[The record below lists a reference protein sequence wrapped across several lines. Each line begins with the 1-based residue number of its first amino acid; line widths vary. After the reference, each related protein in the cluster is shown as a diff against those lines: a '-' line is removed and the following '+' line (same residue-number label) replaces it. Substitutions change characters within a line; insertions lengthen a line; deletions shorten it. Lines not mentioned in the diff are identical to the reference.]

1 MHPWAKISS
10 KIAESEQFADAA
22 NADLLAGV
30 LFAMM
35 LPQADLYGVIPGNLR
50 LFIGKVCPLLDQP
63 EAAIDAA
70 LTVLHDRGLI
80 VRYEADGKQW
90 VWLPKWNLHQDVRWT
105 RTGPPD
111 YPLPDGWTAPDEL
124 VQACQGDAECA
135 RPLTRW
141 FRRTFRDNPADSGSI
156 RETPGVS
163 GTLPPRLDTES
174 DAESENDSAP
184 PTGDADLEDPFG
196 EDLTLAAPPEP
207 EPKDPPKR
215 TRKKCDRDI
224 AFEACLTACGVDPA
238 SLDSPAYAKYA
249 KAMNAVV
256 KAHSL
261 EEVTAWAE
269 HAAADGGRTLGTG
282 AAPEIKVPALVRREL
297 TASTWQDTFA
307 AARAKAKH
315 NGQRFIDNPTR
326 GKVYERDWTDGDR
339 LTVEQYQAHG
349 MWDAER
355 GMSTDDPRH
364 PSRQQPVA

>member
-50 LFIGKVCPLLDQP
+50 VFIGKVCPLLDQP

-111 YPLPDGWTAPDEL
+111 YPLPDGWTPPDEL

-174 DAESENDSAP
+174 DAESENDSSPRPADAP
-184 PTGDADLEDPFG
+184 SLE
-196 EDLTLAAPPEP
+196 LILEP
-207 EPKDPPKR
+207 DPPKPPAR
-215 TRKKCDRDI
+215 SK
-224 AFEACLTACGVDPA
+224 LDPA
-238 SLDSPAYAKYA
+238 QVQADIDAARATFPQDLLSGIDAFLDACRAENKTGAIALTRERTETMALADAYAKLGDGPFRYGLDA
-249 KAMNAVV
+249 ALRKGAANVNYL
-256 KAHSL
+256 K
-261 EEVTAWAE
+261 
-269 HAAADGGRTLGTG
+269 AAAGSYSADAPRRPQANAYDDPQE
-282 AAPEIKVPALVRREL
+282 AARREY
-297 TASTWQDTFA
+297 AEQ
-307 AARAKAKH
+307 H
-315 NGQRFIDNPTR
+315 
-326 GKVYERDWTDGDR
+326 DR
-339 LTVEQYQAHG
+339 LFGGV
-349 MWDAER
+349 R
-355 GMSTDDPRH
+355 
-364 PSRQQPVA
+364 

>member
-184 PTGDADLEDPFG
+184 PAADAPSEDPFA
-196 EDLTLAAPPEP
+196 EDLTLSNPPAPKKQPKQDTPTQAA
-207 EPKDPPKR
+207 
-215 TRKKCDRDI
+215 
-224 AFEACLTACGVDPA
+224 ANACLALYGLTHRDMEDA
-238 SLDSPAYAKYA
+238 SKYF
-249 KAMNAVV
+249 KAMGKLVADLTGGAEELQAWVAQEQANGQRKLGSGAKPENAIPARVR
-256 KAHSL
+256 K
-261 EEVTAWAE
+261 EVTAA
-269 HAAADGGRTLGTG
+269 
-282 AAPEIKVPALVRREL
+282 
-297 TASTWQDTFA
+297 TWQQTFA
-307 AARAKAKH
+307 AAKQAQKTK
-315 NGQRFIDNPTR
+315 GQRFIDHSVNGR
-326 GKVYERDWTDGDR
+326 IYECDWTEDMHG
-339 LTVEQYQAHG
+339 TVALYASQG
-349 MWDAER
+349 LWDEER
-355 GMSTDDPRH
+355 GMTTIDQRH
-364 PSRQQPVA
+364 PSRQAS

>member
-35 LPQADLYGVIPGNLR
+35 LPQTDLYGIIPGNLR

-63 EAAIDAA
+63 ENAIDAA
-70 LTVLHDRGLI
+70 LTILHGRGLI

-111 YPLPDGWTAPDEL
+111 YPLPEGWTPPEEL
-124 VQACQGDAECA
+124 VQACNNDAACS

-141 FRRTFRDNPADSGSI
+141 FRRIFQDNPADSGSI
-156 RETPGVS
+156 REYPGVS

-174 DAESENDSAP
+174 DTESDNNLAP
-184 PTGDADLEDPFG
+184 PAGAADAEDVFA
-196 EDLTLAAPPEP
+196 LAPPPEP
-207 EPKDPPKR
+207 EPKG
-215 TRKKCDRDI
+215 TRAKTDRDH
-224 AFEACLTACGVDPA
+224 AYEACLAACGVEPA
-238 SLDSPAYAKYA
+238 SLDKSAWAKYA

-269 HAAADGGRTLGTG
+269 HAAADGGRVLGTG

-297 TASTWQDTFA
+297 TADTWAGTFA
-307 AARAKAKH
+307 AARTKAKH
-315 NGQRFIDNPTR
+315 NGQRFIEHSVNGR
-326 GKVYERDWTDGDR
+326 IYERDWTDDMHG
-339 LTVEQYQAHG
+339 TVALYTSQG
-349 MWDAER
+349 LWDDER
-355 GMSTDDPRH
+355 GMTTIDPRH
-364 PSRQQPVA
+364 PSRQQPVAGA